1 MNQHILKNI
10 SDPAVFEEN
19 RLPAHS
25 DHLVYKNKAE
35 LLRGSS
41 SLCYSLNGV
50 WKFDY
55 SINLSC
61 TPDGFEALDY
71 DCKNWDDIRVP
82 AHIQMEGYDRPHYA
96 NVAYPWDGRQALKSG
111 EVPTDFNPVGSYVKY
126 FTLPKG
132 FIKDSL
138 ILRFEG
144 VESAAAIW
152 LNGHYIGYCE
162 DSFTPS
168 EFDLTKYVV
177 DGENKLAIQ
186 VTKWCAG
193 SWLEDQDFF
202 RFSGIF
208 RDIYLYTKPKCH
220 LEDIEIKQVFEKG
233 NFDNVKLNLSIDLSN
248 NANVALRLFDAMDF
262 TLKSNEFKGFDE
274 MPVVYESVN
283 NLHSGKNNLSFDVV
297 APKLWS
303 AEIPNL
309 YTLYIEIFDGETLL
323 EVSTVKIG
331 IRLFEKNDDNV
342 MTLNGKRI
350 VFAGVD
356 RHDFSSKFG
365 RAITFDEIKK
375 DIVTMKENNINAIR
389 TSHYPNSSA
398 LYELCDIYGIY
409 LIDECNLETHGSWDG
424 ILSGVSDYDFVLP
437 GDKKEW
443 LPLLLDRAN
452 SMYMRDRNHSS
463 VLIWS
468 CGNESYGGSDIYEMS
483 EFFRKADS
491 SRLVHYEGVYND
503 RRYNDTSDIESRMY
517 AKVAEVKEFLK
528 THRDKP
534 FIECEYTHAMG
545 NSCGG
550 MQLYTELAW
559 EEELFQG
566 GFIWDYIDQSI
577 TGKDPFGNDTQ
588 YYGGDFDDSPTDYN
602 FSGNGIVYGGE
613 RDASPKM
620 QAVRYNYRPIDL
632 KLDLDKDVLH
642 IHNRNLFRNLGDYKF
657 VIYIKKFG
665 KTLYEESFFISG
677 EGLCKLDYSL
687 NIKERVKSLFDIYS
701 DELIVGVKA
710 IFNVE
715 TVYNLGE
722 VSFSEAA
729 VRENMQIFDAL
740 LKAPGNKLICDSP
753 LLEKRPYK
761 LIMGVSNFGVKG
773 ENFEV
778 LFSQNF
784 GGLVSYRYA
793 GKELLKAIPRPNFWR
808 APTDNDY
815 GNNMTFRYAKYKTAS
830 LYATTRMPNPV
841 STYWGA
847 FRPVI
852 EEHES
857 YVSITYDYALPESS
871 DKLSLTYHVY
881 GDGSIRVN
889 TEYTPVSG
897 KYDLPEFGTLF
908 KLKPEYENISWYG
921 AGPMETYSD
930 RLVGAK
936 IDFYSGK
943 VSEQLAKYL
952 SPQESGNKSL
962 VRFAKLTDKKGR
974 GLLVAGDCINVSAL
988 CYTPSELEEARH
1000 DFELPPVTKTVLR
1013 ISLSQM
1019 GIGGDDT
1026 WGAPTLDEYLL
1037 KGEGTLKFDYVIKGI

>member
-1 MNQHILKNI
+1 MNKDILKNI
-10 SDPAVFEEN
+10 SNPSVFEEN
-19 RLPAHS
+19 RLHAHS
-25 DHLVYKNKAE
+25 DHSVYANKSE
-35 LLRGSS
+35 LLKGTS
-41 SLCYSLNGV
+41 SLSYSLNGI

-55 SINLSC
+55 SINLNC

-71 DCKNWDDIRVP
+71 DCKNWEDIRVP

-96 NVAYPWDGRQALKSG
+96 NVAYPWDGRQSLKSG
-111 EVPTDFNPVGSYVKY
+111 EAPTDFNPVGSYVKY

-144 VESAAAIW
+144 VESAAVIW
-152 LNGHYIGYCE
+152 LNGYYIGYCE

-208 RDIYLYTKPKCH
+208 RDIYLYTKQKCH
-220 LEDIEIKQVFEKG
+220 IEDIEIKQVFEKG
-233 NFDNVKLNLSIDLSN
+233 SFDNVKLNFSVNLSN
-248 NANVALRLFDAMDF
+248 NADVALRLFDAMDL
-262 TLKSNEFKGFDE
+262 TLKSNEFKVFDE
-274 MPVVYESVN
+274 MPVVYETVG
-283 NLHSGKNNLSFDVV
+283 NLHSGKNNISFDINS
-297 APKLWS
+297 PKLWS

-323 EVSTVKIG
+323 EVSAVKVG
-331 IRLFEKNDDNV
+331 IRLFEKNSDNV

-424 ILSGVSDYDFVLP
+424 LLSGVSDYDFVLP

-443 LPLLLDRAN
+443 LHLLLDRAN

-468 CGNESYGGSDIYEMS
+468 CGNESYGGRDIYEMS

-517 AKVAEVKEFLK
+517 AKVAEVKEFLQ

-613 RDASPKM
+613 RDVSPKM
-620 QAVRYNYRPIDL
+620 QAVRYNYRPVDL
-632 KLDLDKDVLH
+632 KIDLDKDVLH
-642 IHNRNLFRNLGDYKF
+642 IHNRNLFRNLSDYRF
-657 VIYIKKFG
+657 IIYIKKFG
-665 KTLYEESFFISG
+665 KTLYEESFFING
-677 EGLCKLDYSL
+677 EGLCKLDYNL
-687 NIKERVKSLFDIYS
+687 NIKEKVKSLFDIYS

-722 VSFSEAA
+722 VSFSEVA

-740 LKAPGNKLICDSP
+740 LKAPDNKLICDTP

-761 LIMGVSNFGVKG
+761 LIMGISNFGVRG

-793 GKELLKAIPRPNFWR
+793 GKELLKAVPRPNFWR

-815 GNNMTFRYAKYKTAS
+815 GNNMPFRYAKYKIAS
-830 LYATTRMPNPV
+830 LYATTRIPKSD

-857 YVSITYDYALPESS
+857 YVSVTYDYALPESS

-1013 ISLSQM
+1013 INFSQM

-1037 KGEGTLKFDYVIKGI
+1037 KGEGTLKFEYVIKGI